1 MTPEFVMRSRW
12 EDRVKVLGF
21 VLVATCI
28 PVTADEGAT
37 GHERTAVRLPRVAI
51 GETYST
57 WRLGEAPL
65 QVRNP
70 GDDTLMLY
78 VAVVIPARHEL
89 SDGALPV
96 PDRSWIAV
104 EQSTFI
110 LPPQSTAR
118 TDVRLTLPYDPELA
132 GHTYQVDLRSTM
144 RARGVTFPGPRH
156 RLLFAVAMDYR
167 DDTELDLAC
176 AHSRP

>member
-1 MTPEFVMRSRW
+1 MGSCW
-12 EDRVKVLGF
+12 EDRAKVLG
-21 VLVATCI
+21 LVIAATCI
-28 PVTADEGAT
+28 PVTADEGMPA
-37 GHERTAVRLPRVAI
+37 HERTAVRLPRVAI

-70 GDDTLMLY
+70 GNDTLVLY
-78 VAVVIPARHEL
+78 VTTVIPARHEL
-89 SDGALPV
+89 SPGALPV
-96 PDRSWIAV
+96 PDQSWVAV
-104 EQSTFI
+104 EQSVFV
-110 LPPQSTAR
+110 LPPQATAR
-118 TDVRLTLPYDPELA
+118 TDVRLTLPYDPDLA

-144 RARGVTFPGPRH
+144 RARGVSFPGRRH

-176 AHSRP
+176 ATMRP